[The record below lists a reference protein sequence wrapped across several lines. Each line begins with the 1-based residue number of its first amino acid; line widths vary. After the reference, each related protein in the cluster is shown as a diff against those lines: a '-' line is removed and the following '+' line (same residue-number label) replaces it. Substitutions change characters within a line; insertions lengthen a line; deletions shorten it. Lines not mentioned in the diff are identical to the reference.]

1 MQIVKTTN
9 NKIQF
14 LVLGKLILSLNNT
27 ASLQIT
33 SNEKGILITD
43 ITLKKI
49 ELFTNEIESTQLL
62 PAAAV
67 PFSGSTQSLFEL
79 LDASFFFNVSGGS
92 GEVNDGLNVGAG
104 NGIFKQKSGLNLEFK
119 TLIGGSG
126 LSIVNNANDLT
137 ISATG
142 GGGDMLKATYDPT
155 NVGADVYDYANALGI
170 TQVTAAI
177 VRINVTANEDNYN
190 PAGFGTTNLLE
201 LNPTGSD
208 RDITGFVAPAVG
220 VARIITIVNLSSS
233 LKIKFKN
240 NDSSSLAA
248 NRILLRD
255 NGDKDLKKQDG
266 CRFYYD
272 HTGNRWRVFGAG
284 VH

>member
-1 MQIVKTTN
+1 MQIVKTAN

-49 ELFTNEIESTQLL
+49 EIFTNEIESTQLL

-119 TLIGGSG
+119 TLISGSG
-126 LSIVNNANDLT
+126 LSIANNPNDLT

-170 TQVTAAI
+170 TQVTGTI
-177 VRINVTANEDNYN
+177 VRVNVTADEDNYN

-201 LNPTGSD
+201 LNPTGAD

-220 VARIITIVNLSSS
+220 VARIITIVNISDDK
-233 LKIKFKN
+233 KIKFKN
-240 NDSSSLAA
+240 NDSSSSAA
-248 NRILLRD
+248 NRLLLKD
-255 NGDKDLKKQDG
+255 DGDKDLKKQNG

-272 HTGNRWRVFGAG
+272 HTDSRWRVFGAG
-284 VH
+284 T